1 MIIKTNAP
9 ILEDTSN
16 VVGKGKGTFGKM
28 ATEKFKGG
36 YGRLKESGA
45 LPVIENLL
53 GLGQK
58 PQDFST
64 NPNLNL
70 QPVVVTPPP
79 PPTMS
84 TTIKVIIGVV
94 VVGSIVGAYL
104 YFKKAKGNSSNK

>member
-1 MIIKTNAP
+1 MIVKTNAP
-9 ILEDTSN
+9 ILEDSSN

-58 PQDFST
+58 PQNVVTD
-64 NPNLNL
+64 PNLML
-70 QPVVVTPPP
+70 PPVVVTPPP
-79 PPTMS
+79 PTGMS
-84 TTIKVIIGVV
+84 TTVKVVIGVV
-94 VVGSIVGAYL
+94 VVGSIIGAFM
-104 YFKKAKGNSSNK
+104 YFKRAKGNSSNK

>member
-1 MIIKTNAP
+1 MIVKTNAP
-9 ILEDTSN
+9 ILEDSSN

-64 NPNLNL
+64 NPNFN
-70 QPVVVTPPP
+70 PPPPPPPP
-79 PPTMS
+79 PPTGMS
-84 TTIKVIIGVV
+84 TTVKVVIGVV
-94 VVGSIVGAYL
+94 VVGSIIGAFM
-104 YFKKAKGNSSNK
+104 YFKRAKGNSSNK